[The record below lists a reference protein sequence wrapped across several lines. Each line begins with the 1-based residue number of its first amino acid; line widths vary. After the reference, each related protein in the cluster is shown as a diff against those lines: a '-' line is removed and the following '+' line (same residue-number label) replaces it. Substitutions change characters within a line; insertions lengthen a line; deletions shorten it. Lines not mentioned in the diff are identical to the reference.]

1 MKVHLMIPNMSGRTG
16 SRACPVS
23 SGVCGLGSAVLVPS
37 VFLHSVLTGTR
48 LCWGGWKS
56 SALSFWTP
64 ITTPLT
70 SSSHTCQVSPP
81 CASTRTRST
90 TCLCLWRRSGES
102 FRASGES
109 IVSSCSCITKPSC
122 PSYNSSGF
130 LPFMVEGSSA
140 WWTTRQH
147 PVILTEGAWHST
159 STTGENGTAL
169 KQSLQVWTLTQ
180 EGWDTA
186 APHPTILFFNFL
198 TSLFTSAK
206 KWNQNV
212 LDQLLLQRAQL
223 YGSEHSLVLLSV
235 SAGSSEPV
243 GILRDLEV

>member
-1 MKVHLMIPNMSGRTG
+1 MDFVSPCSCFVPASLHFQTCYPDSCLMLFACQVVLGKVCNVMCYFTIHSVVMKVHLMIPNMSGRTG

-23 SGVCGLGSAVLVPS
+23 SGVCGLGSAVLVPF

-140 WWTTRQH
+140 
-147 PVILTEGAWHST
+147 
-159 STTGENGTAL
+159 
-169 KQSLQVWTLTQ
+169 
-180 EGWDTA
+180 
-186 APHPTILFFNFL
+186 
-198 TSLFTSAK
+198 
-206 KWNQNV
+206 
-212 LDQLLLQRAQL
+212 
-223 YGSEHSLVLLSV
+223 
-235 SAGSSEPV
+235 
-243 GILRDLEV
+243 